1 MTQRIIPYLTV
12 KGGADAIAFYT
23 KAFGAIEAKRQAA
36 DDGKRL
42 MHAVLTINGGTVMLA
57 DEFSD
62 RGGTPAPTPGKTTP
76 VAVAIT
82 FDTAGEVD
90 ATFDR
95 ALAAGAKA
103 RRSPSDMFWG
113 GRFAV
118 IEHAQEF
125 TLVPWR
131 PALEQARGRSISGIL
146 GDQGLSFSIGK
157 RRGLGI

>member
-12 KGGADAIAFYT
+12 KGATNAIAFYT
-23 KAFGAIEAKRQAA
+23 KAFGAIEAKRQTA

-42 MHAVLTINGGTVMLA
+42 MHAVLTINGGTLMLA
-57 DEFSD
+57 DEFPD

-118 IEHAQEF
+118 IEDPFGHRWMLSAPF
-125 TLVPWR
+125 
-131 PALEQARGRSISGIL
+131 
-146 GDQGLSFSIGK
+146 DQSEEGL
-157 RRGLGI
+157 

>member
-12 KGGADAIAFYT
+12 KGAADAIAFYA
-23 KAFGAIEAKRQAA
+23 KAFGATETKRQVA

-42 MHAVLTINGGTVMLA
+42 MHAALLINGGMVMLA
-57 DEFSD
+57 DEFPE

-82 FDTAGEVD
+82 YDSAGEVD

-95 ALAAGAKA
+95 AIAAGAKG
-103 RRSPSDMFWG
+103 RRSPTDMFWG

-118 IEHAQEF
+118 VEDPFGHRW
-125 TLVPWR
+125 TLSAPFGQS
-131 PALEQARGRSISGIL
+131 EEGR
-146 GDQGLSFSIGK
+146 
-157 RRGLGI
+157 